1 MKLSK
6 WVGFGVVSAVL
17 SVSAALAHH
26 SNTMFDDTKEVEVA
40 GTVHEFQWTNPHI
53 FIELMVD
60 GPNGPYKYI
69 IEGPTPG
76 VLKGHGWKFN
86 SLKPG
91 DKVVAKVRP
100 LREGRTGGYLTFLSK
115 DGVPIGDGGTSS
127 ATIQGY
133 K

>member
-1 MKLSK
+1 MKYSS
-6 WVGFGVVSAVL
+6 WVGIWAV
-17 SVSAALAHH
+17 AAVAGSPATLAHH
-26 SNTMFDDTKEVEVA
+26 SGTMFDSTREIEVA
-40 GTVHEFQWTNPHI
+40 GTVHEFQWGNPHV

-60 GPNGPYKYI
+60 GPDGPYKFI

-91 DKVVAKVRP
+91 DKVVARVRP
-100 LREGRTGGYLTFLSK
+100 LRVGRPGGYLTFLAK
-115 DGVPIGDGGTSS
+115 DGVPIGDGGISS
-127 ATIQGY
+127 ATIQGN